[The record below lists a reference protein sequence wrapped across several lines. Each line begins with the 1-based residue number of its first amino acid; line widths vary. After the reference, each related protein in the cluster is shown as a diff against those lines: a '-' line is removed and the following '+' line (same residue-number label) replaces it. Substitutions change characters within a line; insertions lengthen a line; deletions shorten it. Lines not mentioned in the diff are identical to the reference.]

1 MANITKP
8 ATEVDAKKQM
18 LLMLKGFPMYGDEA
32 ELKLEFD
39 AYWMAVAEFPAAAII
54 AATKDGLRG
63 KLRQDGKRPTS
74 AQVHHRAEHY
84 ARPRHPT
91 RPRQEM
97 PRQIPADEQRRV
109 CIGLGQ
115 LAKEIAATTERER
128 PARPE
133 SPHYEAGDPL
143 PPLSD
148 EAKRIFERRS

>member
-1 MANITKP
+1 MKDIQKP
-8 ATEVDAKKQM
+8 ATTADAKKQ
-18 LLMLKGFPMYGDEA
+18 LLSMFQGFPMYGDA
-32 ELKLEFD
+32 DDLKLEFD
-39 AYWMAVAEFPAAAII
+39 AYWGALADLPPGAII
-54 AATKDGLRG
+54 AACKDGSRG
-63 KLRQDGKRPTS
+63 KLTANGRRPTVS
-74 AQVHHRAEHY
+74 QLYHRAEHY
-84 ARPRHPT
+84 ARPRHST

-128 PARPE
+128 QARPE